1 MSDHEEAASLIDE
14 VKPSPVTLT
23 KLVKRLR
30 SLTLTLIPVEVD
42 IDDINNPTS
51 RIITPR
57 VIAAYRAAAGDFVEA
72 LPYCLLRARSEFMWD
87 ANHDPA
93 NYDENH
99 ARAVACEV
107 LARRIV
113 HYAPAE
119 TLNAIMSTRFQHI
132 QVDGDRSDLSSALE
146 MAIDS
151 HCTIFLS
158 SSEAQD
164 VVNSLWRGDIIQRNN
179 EDHDIDYV
187 HYSDLRPS
195 NSFFGHFNPS
205 RLSVPRYQ
213 NIFHIV
219 VWLLFL
225 LVYSQA
231 VRQPLE
237 QFEVS
242 PNLDKW
248 EYILYTLALA
258 FLFEDI
264 TRLYKLLKFVTY
276 KAYNFWMM
284 VSFVTDGI
292 LFTAFV
298 LRIAGIVHSSEEQTA
313 NLRLKSF
320 QTLSFAA
327 PLMWMKIITIFDG
340 YKYIGTMQICVAR
353 MLQESSIFFAL
364 LSVLAVG
371 FGQGLYALDAADG
384 KVESSATIIN
394 VLVQALLQAPNYEKF
409 SANPTGLSLYYLW
422 GVATGIVLLNILISL
437 FSSAYS
443 DVVDDAEAQYLA
455 FFASKTV
462 GMIRAPDQFVYPAPF
477 NLVEI
482 LIVSPFELLWFFS
495 LNPSAYAKL
504 NRFIMG
510 IIFFI
515 PLTMIAFYESVIDT
529 SHSVWMKRW
538 LSGNDE
544 GEEDR
549 PEDRDPAVD
558 EGTDSL
564 GRIISKVP
572 FDRLVKAFPNTNQ
585 SSEALM
591 LKELDD
597 VKQQLALILEKLNGG
612 SAAGKQKEEA

>member
-1 MSDHEEAASLIDE
+1 MQLKEFDGKNICVSKEGLELEETEAAEFNELCTTVKDALGNKVKKVIVSNRITDSPCVLVTGQFGWLSNMERIMKAQALRDLSMSLYMASKKTLE
-14 VKPSPVTLT
+14 LPHGRLFNLSSGRMSTETGVTFQ
-23 KLVKRLR
+23 V
-30 SLTLTLIPVEVD
+30 
-42 IDDINNPTS
+42 
-51 RIITPR
+51 
-57 VIAAYRAAAGDFVEA
+57 
-72 LPYCLLRARSEFMWD
+72 LLRWRSI
-87 ANHDPA
+87 
-93 NYDENH
+93 
-99 ARAVACEV
+99 
-107 LARRIV
+107 RI
-113 HYAPAE
+113 
-119 TLNAIMSTRFQHI
+119 
-132 QVDGDRSDLSSALE
+132 
-146 MAIDS
+146 
-151 HCTIFLS
+151 
-158 SSEAQD
+158 
-164 VVNSLWRGDIIQRNN
+164 VVNSLWRGDIQRNN

-195 NSFFGHFNPS
+195 NSFLGHLDPS

-213 NIFHIV
+213 NIFRIV

-258 FLFEDI
+258 FLFEGTCRIFPVYRAATNHSADI

-284 VSFVTDGI
+284 V
-292 LFTAFV
+292 FV
-298 LRIAGIVHSSEEQTA
+298 LRIAGIVHSSEKQTA

-327 PLMWMKIITIFDG
+327 PLIW
-340 YKYIGTMQICVAR
+340 YIGTMQICMAR
-353 MLQESSIFFAL
+353 MLQESGIFFAL

-371 FGQGLYALDAADG
+371 FGQGLYALDAVDG
-384 KVESSATIIN
+384 KIESSATIIN
-394 VLVQALLQAPNYEKF
+394 VLVQALLQAPNYKKF
-409 SANPTGLSLYYLW
+409 SVNPTGLSLYYLSLADDPHSW

-443 DVVDDAEAQYLA
+443 DVNVHLSTIVCNAPADIRKVVDDAEAQYLA
-455 FFASKTV
+455 FFTSKTV

-495 LNPSAYAKL
+495 LSPSVYAKL

-529 SHSVWMKRW
+529 
-538 LSGNDE
+538 
-544 GEEDR
+544 
-549 PEDRDPAVD
+549 
-558 EGTDSL
+558 
-564 GRIISKVP
+564 
-572 FDRLVKAFPNTNQ
+572 NQ
-585 SSEALM
+585 SSNTII
-591 LKELDD
+591 KEMKRKVTEDKADRLGLDVD
-597 VKQQLALILEKLNGG
+597 KEEEETAAAEDDASPPLNGATL
-612 SAAGKQKEEA
+612 SAMKEMD